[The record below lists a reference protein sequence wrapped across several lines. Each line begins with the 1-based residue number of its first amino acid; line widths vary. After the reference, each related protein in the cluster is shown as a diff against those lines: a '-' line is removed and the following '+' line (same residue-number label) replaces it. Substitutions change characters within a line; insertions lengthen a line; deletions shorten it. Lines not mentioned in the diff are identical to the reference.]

1 MVSSYKIIK
10 NPKLHG
16 SLHEISSDKPST
28 DCQAEVVRP
37 KVCTSELQPVAAS
50 LAVHDSWSPGAAG
63 GTTGAVPDSDMSCGS
78 AGGVQD
84 SGAISAFCVKWA
96 KDE

>member
-50 LAVHDSWSPGAAG
+50 LAVHDS
-63 GTTGAVPDSDMSCGS
+63 
-78 AGGVQD
+78 
-84 SGAISAFCVKWA
+84 
-96 KDE
+96 